1 MGFTKNL
8 MMAVAAIGVMAVKG
22 LERGYGNAPGGFLA
36 NSSPHPIPRMKSR
49 GQGRRP
55 NRSRKH
61 RTRS

>member
-1 MGFTKNL
+1 MKQKYL

-22 LERGYGNAPGGFLA
+22 LEYGCGGASDGFLA
-36 NSSPHPIPRMKSR
+36 NSVPHPIPSMKSR

-61 RTRS
+61 RVRS